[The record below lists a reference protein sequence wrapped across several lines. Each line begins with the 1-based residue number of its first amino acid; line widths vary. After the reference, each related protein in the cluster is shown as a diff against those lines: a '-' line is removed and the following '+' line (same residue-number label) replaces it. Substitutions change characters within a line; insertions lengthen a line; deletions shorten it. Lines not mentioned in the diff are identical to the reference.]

1 MNNKKII
8 NNTKNV
14 ISYEYKKFINFLAKF
29 NVVGLA
35 IGTII
40 ALSLNKTTHIF
51 SENILMPIIKTSFN
65 IKNIKEFYI
74 KIYNVELNIGL
85 LLQETLSLLLV
96 LITMF
101 VLYNF
106 INIHAHKLI
115 EDPDNKQDEYDLNIQ
130 KKILNEL
137 KILNKKN

>member
-1 MNNKKII
+1 MNNT
-8 NNTKNV
+8 NTV
-14 ISYEYKKFINFLAKF
+14 ISHEYKKFINFLAKF

-65 IKNIKEFYI
+65 IENMKEFYI

-101 VLYNF
+101 ILYNF

-115 EDPDNKQDEYDLNIQ
+115 ENPNDKQEKYDSNIQ
-130 KKILNEL
+130 KEILDEL